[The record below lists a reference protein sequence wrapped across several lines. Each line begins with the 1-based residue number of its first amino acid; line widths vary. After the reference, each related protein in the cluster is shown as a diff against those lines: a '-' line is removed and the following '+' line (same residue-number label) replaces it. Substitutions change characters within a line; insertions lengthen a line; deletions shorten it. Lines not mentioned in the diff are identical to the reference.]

1 MVCGM
6 LVRACVPWTDSDCR
20 SASRLAKVRRRVTLK
35 GTGAARRY
43 AKALVDLAIRDGNV
57 AETGEQ
63 LQAHRDLFQADANLK
78 SVLLNPSV
86 DQDMKTRVVT
96 AILDRTQPSPL
107 VRNFL
112 LVLLKND
119 RLQDLDLIGAH
130 YERMANDHLGR
141 ITAQIITAV
150 ELEDDQ
156 YASIE
161 QKVAVATQKSV
172 MLEKQIDPS
181 ILGGVIVKI
190 DHTVLDGSL
199 RGRMQRLRREL
210 VGG

>member
-1 MVCGM
+1 M
-6 LVRACVPWTDSDCR
+6 
-20 SASRLAKVRRRVTLK
+20 TLK
-35 GTGAARRY
+35 GTVAARRY
-43 AKALVDLAIRDGNV
+43 AKALVDLATRDGKV
-57 AETGEQ
+57 AETGEE
-63 LQAHRDLFQADANLK
+63 LRVHRDLFSADANLK
-78 SVLLNPSV
+78 FMLLNPSL
-86 DQDMKTRVVT
+86 DQEAKTRVVT

-112 LVLLKND
+112 LLLLKND
-119 RLQDLDLIGAH
+119 RLRVLDAIEARYDRLAD
-130 YERMANDHLGR
+130 EHLGR
-141 ITAQIITAV
+141 ITAQVITAI

-161 QKVAVATQKSV
+161 QKVAAVTQKTV
-172 MLEKQIDPS
+172 MLEKEIDPS

-190 DHTVLDGSL
+190 DYTVLDGSL

>member
-1 MVCGM
+1 
-6 LVRACVPWTDSDCR
+6 
-20 SASRLAKVRRRVTLK
+20 LK

-43 AKALVDLAIRDGNV
+43 AKALASLATRDGSV
-57 AETGEQ
+57 AETGDA
-63 LQAHRDLFQADANLK
+63 LRAHRDLFSADAQLRGI
-78 SVLLNPSV
+78 LRHPSV
-86 DQDMKTRVVT
+86 SQNVKNRLVT
-96 AILDRTQPSPL
+96 AILDRTQPSLL

-112 LVLLKND
+112 LLLLKND
-119 RLQDLDLIGAH
+119 RLLDLDLIVAR
-130 YERMANDHLGR
+130 YERLANDLLGR
-141 ITAQIITAV
+141 ITAQVITAV

-161 QKVAVATQKSV
+161 QKVAAVTQKTV
-172 MLEKQIDPS
+172 VLEKQIDPS

>member
-1 MVCGM
+1 
-6 LVRACVPWTDSDCR
+6 
-20 SASRLAKVRRRVTLK
+20 LK

-43 AKALVDLAIRDGNV
+43 AKALASLATRDGTV
-57 AETGEQ
+57 AETAEE
-63 LQAHRDLFQADANLK
+63 LRAHRDLFHADANLR
-78 SVLLNPSV
+78 SMLRNPSV
-86 DQDMKTRVVT
+86 AHDVKSRVVT

-112 LVLLKND
+112 LLLLKND
-119 RLQDLDLIGAH
+119 RLQDLDVIETR
-130 YERMANDHLGR
+130 YERLADEYLGR
-141 ITAQIITAV
+141 ITAQVITAV
-150 ELEDDQ
+150 ELEDEQ

-161 QKVAVATQKSV
+161 QKVAAATQKTV
-172 MLEKQIDPS
+172 KLEKQIDPS
-181 ILGGVIVKI
+181 ILGGVVVKI

>member
-1 MVCGM
+1 M
-6 LVRACVPWTDSDCR
+6 
-20 SASRLAKVRRRVTLK
+20 TLK

-43 AKALVDLAIRDGNV
+43 AKALVDLATHDDRV

-63 LQAHRDLFQADANLK
+63 LRVHRDLFRADASLR
-78 SVLLNPSV
+78 SLLLNPSFDRDV
-86 DQDMKTRVVT
+86 KARVVT

-119 RLQDLDLIGAH
+119 RLQDLVLIDAH
-130 YERMANDHLGR
+130 YERLANHQLGR
-141 ITAQIITAV
+141 VMAQVITAV
-150 ELEDDQ
+150 ELEDEQ
-156 YASIE
+156 YASLE
-161 QKVAVATQKSV
+161 QKVAAATQKHV
-172 MLEKQIDPS
+172 MLDKQIDPS

-199 RGRMQRLRREL
+199 RGRLQRLRREL

>member
-1 MVCGM
+1 M
-6 LVRACVPWTDSDCR
+6 
-20 SASRLAKVRRRVTLK
+20 K

-43 AKALVDLAIRDGNV
+43 AKALADLATRDGKV
-57 AETGEQ
+57 AETGEE
-63 LQAHRDLFQADANLK
+63 LRAHCDLFNADANLK
-78 SVLLNPSV
+78 SMLQNPSV
-86 DQDMKTRVVT
+86 TQDAKTRVVS

-112 LVLLKND
+112 LLLIKNE
-119 RLQDLDLIGAH
+119 RVQDLDLIEPR
-130 YERMANDHLGR
+130 YERLANERLGR
-141 ITAQIITAV
+141 ITAQVITAV

-161 QKVAVATQKSV
+161 QKVAAVTQKTV
-172 MLEKQIDPS
+172 MLEKQVDPS
-181 ILGGVIVKI
+181 ILGGVIVRI

>member
-1 MVCGM
+1 M
-6 LVRACVPWTDSDCR
+6 R
-20 SASRLAKVRRRVTLK
+20 

-43 AKALVDLAIRDGNV
+43 AKALADLATRDNNI

-63 LQAHRDLFQADANLK
+63 LLVHRDLFNADANLK
-78 SVLLNPSV
+78 NILLNPRFNI
-86 DQDMKTRVVT
+86 DMKTPVVT
-96 AILDRTQPSPL
+96 GILDRTQPSAL

-112 LVLLKND
+112 LLLLKND
-119 RLQDLDLIGAH
+119 RMQELDLIHAH
-130 YERMANDHLGR
+130 YERMAIDKLGR
-141 ITAQIITAV
+141 ITAQVITSV

-156 YASIE
+156 YTSIE
-161 QKVAVATQKSV
+161 QKVEAVTQKHV
-172 MLEKQIDPS
+172 VLEKQIDPS
-181 ILGGVIVKI
+181 LLGGVIVKI

>member
-1 MVCGM
+1 
-6 LVRACVPWTDSDCR
+6 
-20 SASRLAKVRRRVTLK
+20 LK

-43 AKALVDLAIRDGNV
+43 AKALADLATRDGRV
-57 AETGEQ
+57 AETGGE
-63 LQAHRDLFQADANLK
+63 LRAHGDLFNADANLK
-78 SVLLNPSV
+78 SMLQNPSV
-86 DQDMKTRVVT
+86 TQDAKTRVVS

-107 VRNFL
+107 MRNFL
-112 LVLLKND
+112 LLLIKND
-119 RLQDLDLIGAH
+119 RMQDLNLIEPR
-130 YERMANDHLGR
+130 YERLANERLGR
-141 ITAQIITAV
+141 ITAQVITAV
-150 ELEDDQ
+150 ELEDNQ

-161 QKVAVATQKSV
+161 QKVAAVTQKTV
-172 MLEKQIDPS
+172 MLEKQVDPS

>member
-1 MVCGM
+1 
-6 LVRACVPWTDSDCR
+6 
-20 SASRLAKVRRRVTLK
+20 LK
-35 GTGAARRY
+35 GTSAARRY
-43 AKALVDLAIRDGNV
+43 AKALADLAARDGKV
-57 AETGEQ
+57 AETGEE
-63 LQAHRDLFQADANLK
+63 LRAHRDLLNADANLK
-78 SVLLNPSV
+78 SILLNPSV
-86 DQDMKTRVVT
+86 TQDVKTRVVS

-112 LVLLKND
+112 LLLLKND
-119 RLQDLDLIGAH
+119 RLQDLDLIESR
-130 YERMANDHLGR
+130 YERLANERLGR
-141 ITAQIITAV
+141 ITAQVITAV
-150 ELEDDQ
+150 ELGDDQ

-161 QKVAVATQKSV
+161 QKVAAVTQKTV
-172 MLEKQIDPS
+172 MLEKQVDPS

>member
-1 MVCGM
+1 
-6 LVRACVPWTDSDCR
+6 
-20 SASRLAKVRRRVTLK
+20 LK

-43 AKALVDLAIRDGNV
+43 AKALADLATRDGKV
-57 AETGEQ
+57 AETGEE
-63 LQAHRDLFQADANLK
+63 LRAHRELFNADANLK
-78 SVLLNPSV
+78 SMLQNPSV
-86 DQDMKTRVVT
+86 TQDAKTRVVS

-112 LVLLKND
+112 LLLIKND
-119 RLQDLDLIGAH
+119 RMQDLDLIEPR
-130 YERMANDHLGR
+130 YERLANERLGR
-141 ITAQIITAV
+141 ITAQVITAV

-161 QKVAVATQKSV
+161 QKVAAVTQKTV
-172 MLEKQIDPS
+172 MLEKQVDPS

>member
-1 MVCGM
+1 
-6 LVRACVPWTDSDCR
+6 LR
-20 SASRLAKVRRRVTLK
+20 

-43 AKALVDLAIRDGNV
+43 AKALASLATRDGKV
-57 AETGEQ
+57 AETGEE
-63 LQAHRDLFQADANLK
+63 LRAHRDLFHADTNLK
-78 SVLLNPSV
+78 AILLNPSV
-86 DQDMKTRVVT
+86 AQDVKTRVVS

-112 LVLLKND
+112 LLLLKND
-119 RLQDLDLIGAH
+119 RLQDLDLIEAR
-130 YERMANDHLGR
+130 YERLANDLLGR
-141 ITAQIITAV
+141 ITAQVITAV
-150 ELEDDQ
+150 ELEGDQ

-161 QKVAVATQKSV
+161 QKVAAVTQKTV

-181 ILGGVIVKI
+181 IFGGVIVKI

>member
-1 MVCGM
+1 M
-6 LVRACVPWTDSDCR
+6 
-20 SASRLAKVRRRVTLK
+20 K

-43 AKALVDLAIRDGNV
+43 AKAMADLATRDNNI

-63 LQAHRDLFQADANLK
+63 LQAHRDLFNADANLK
-78 SVLLNPSV
+78 NILLNPSFNI
-86 DQDMKTRVVT
+86 DMKTRVVSG
-96 AILDRTQPSPL
+96 ILDQTQPSAL

-112 LVLLKND
+112 LLLIKND
-119 RLQDLDLIGAH
+119 RLQDLDLIYAH
-130 YERMANDHLGR
+130 YERMANDKLGR
-141 ITAQIITAV
+141 ITAQVITAV

-156 YASIE
+156 YTSIE
-161 QKVAVATQKSV
+161 QKVAAATQKSV
-172 MLEKQIDPS
+172 MLEKQVDPS
-181 ILGGVIVKI
+181 LLGGVIVKI

>member
-1 MVCGM
+1 M
-6 LVRACVPWTDSDCR
+6 
-20 SASRLAKVRRRVTLK
+20 K

-43 AKALVDLAIRDGNV
+43 AKALADLATRDGKV
-57 AETGEQ
+57 AETGEE
-63 LQAHRDLFQADANLK
+63 LRAHRDLFHADANLK
-78 SVLLNPSV
+78 LMLLNPSV
-86 DQDMKTRVVT
+86 DRDVKTRVVT

-112 LVLLKND
+112 LLLLKNE
-119 RLQDLDLIGAH
+119 RLQDLDLIDAR
-130 YERMANDHLGR
+130 YERLANERLGR
-141 ITAQIITAV
+141 ITAQVITAV
-150 ELEDDQ
+150 EFDDDQ

-161 QKVAVATQKSV
+161 QKVAAVTQKTV

-210 VGG
+210 VAG

>member
-1 MVCGM
+1 
-6 LVRACVPWTDSDCR
+6 
-20 SASRLAKVRRRVTLK
+20 LK

-43 AKALVDLAIRDGNV
+43 AKALADLATRDGRV
-57 AETGEQ
+57 AETGEE
-63 LQAHRDLFQADANLK
+63 LRAHRDLFNADANLK
-78 SVLLNPSV
+78 SMLQNPSV
-86 DQDMKTRVVT
+86 TQDAKTRVVS

-107 VRNFL
+107 MRNFL
-112 LVLLKND
+112 LLLIKND
-119 RLQDLDLIGAH
+119 RMQDLDLIEPR
-130 YERMANDHLGR
+130 YERLANERLGR
-141 ITAQIITAV
+141 ITAQVITAV
-150 ELEDDQ
+150 ALEDDQ

-161 QKVAVATQKSV
+161 QKVAAVTQKTV
-172 MLEKQIDPS
+172 MLEKQVDPS

>member
-1 MVCGM
+1 
-6 LVRACVPWTDSDCR
+6 
-20 SASRLAKVRRRVTLK
+20 LK

-43 AKALVDLAIRDGNV
+43 AKALADLATRDGRV
-57 AETGEQ
+57 AETGEE
-63 LQAHRDLFQADANLK
+63 LRAHRDLFHADANLK
-78 SVLLNPSV
+78 SMLQNPSV
-86 DQDMKTRVVT
+86 THDAKTRVVS

-112 LVLLKND
+112 LLLIKND
-119 RLQDLDLIGAH
+119 RMQELDLIEPR
-130 YERMANDHLGR
+130 YERLANERLGR
-141 ITAQIITAV
+141 ITAQVITAV

-161 QKVAVATQKSV
+161 QKVAAVTQKTV
-172 MLEKQIDPS
+172 MLEKQVDPS

>member
-1 MVCGM
+1 M
-6 LVRACVPWTDSDCR
+6 
-20 SASRLAKVRRRVTLK
+20 K

-43 AKALVDLAIRDGNV
+43 AKALAGLATRDGKV
-57 AETGEQ
+57 AEIGEE
-63 LQAHRDLFQADANLK
+63 LRAHRDILKADANLK
-78 SVLLNPSV
+78 FLLLNPSFS
-86 DQDMKTRVVT
+86 QDVKTRVVA
-96 AILDRTQPSPL
+96 AILDQTQPSPL

-112 LVLLKND
+112 LLLLKND
-119 RLQDLDLIGAH
+119 RLQDLDLIEAH
-130 YERMANDHLGR
+130 YERLANEHLGR
-141 ITAQIITAV
+141 MTAQVITAV
-150 ELEDDQ
+150 ELEDEQ

-161 QKVAVATQKSV
+161 QKVAAVTQKTV
-172 MLEKQIDPS
+172 TLEKQIDPS